1 MNKELLELLEAKKVL
16 RSKIENAKNMEEL
29 NSLKDELNALENK
42 EALIIERSKMAQKLA
57 NNPAAGNTLPVPG
70 KGMEEKPDLY
80 SSVEY
85 RSAFMKYVLS
95 GGREEIPVEMRGAAE
110 VTKTTDVG
118 AVIPTT
124 IINRIIEDLE
134 ATGMILREVT
144 QTALKGGVSYPTS
157 SVKPVALWVA
167 EGASSDK
174 QKKATSS
181 ITFAYHKLRC
191 AVAITLETSVVALS
205 VFESVLVRNIAEA
218 MLKAVEEAIVN
229 GNGSGKPKG
238 ITMETPKVGQSI
250 EVTAPIT
257 YENVVTAEAALPL
270 AYESGA
276 AWCMSKKTFMG
287 FVGQTDSNGQPIA
300 RVNYGTTGTPER
312 FILGRRVILTDY
324 LPPLNAS
331 TPKNTVVAFIFN
343 FKDYALNTNYNMGM
357 KKYEDNETDD
367 EVMKAIMLADGKV
380 LDKGSLVILKTGNVT
395 SGS

>member
-16 RSKIENAKNMEEL
+16 RSKIENAQNMEEL

-95 GGREEIPVEMRGAAE
+95 GGREEIPVEMRADA

-144 QTALKGGVSYPTS
+144 QTALKGGVSYPPS
-157 SVKPVALWVA
+157 SVKPVATWVA
-167 EGASSDK
+167 EGAGSDK
-174 QKKATSS
+174 QKKTTGS

-191 AVAITLETSVVALS
+191 AVAITLETSVVALA

-218 MLKAVEEAIVN
+218 MLKAVEQAIVS
-229 GNGSGKPKG
+229 GDGSGKPKG
-238 ITMETPKVGQSI
+238 IITETPKAGQSI
-250 EVTAPIT
+250 DVTAAIT

-324 LPPLNAS
+324 LPPLTAS
-331 TPKNTVVAFIFN
+331 TTKNTVVAFIFN

-380 LDKGSLVILKTGNVT
+380 LDKGSLVILKAGTVA